1 MSRKPRKSAARGRRK
16 PSGALTPARKFRII
30 LGSAAATLGV
40 VAALVLVWALWSYQ
54 GPGPATDGGETR
66 VVMLRK
72 GAGLTE
78 IASTLERSGAIRSKA
93 LFAAAA
99 QFTGAAKSLK
109 AGEYEFKSR
118 ASLASILRDIRD
130 GKIVIH
136 QVTIPEGMTSE
147 AAVAALMAR
156 PDLSGVVAAPPEGSI
171 LPETYQ
177 YERGE
182 DRSAVLK
189 RMMDARDE
197 LLALLWEKRQP
208 GLPIKTPE
216 EAVTLASIVE
226 KETGIASER
235 PEVAAVFVN
244 RLRKGMRLE
253 SDPTI
258 IYGLNGGKPLGR
270 GLRASEMAQPNPYN
284 TYQIDGLPPTPIA
297 NPGRA
302 ALAAVLDPP
311 ASDNLFFVAD
321 GSGGHVFAVTYDDH
335 LKNVAKWRVVEKQRA
350 AAALQE
356 KAGALQEKAA
366 EQAGR

>member
-1 MSRKPRKSAARGRRK
+1 MSRRPRKSGKGKRAAG
-16 PSGALTPARKFRII
+16 GGLTPLRRLTIM

-40 VAALVLVWALWSYQ
+40 VLALAFAWAVWAYQ
-54 GPGPATDGGETR
+54 GPGPATDGGAPR

-78 IASTLERSGAIRSKA
+78 IAATLEREGAIRSKSM
-93 LFAAAA
+93 FAAAA

-118 ASLASILRDIRD
+118 ASMASILRDIRD

-147 AAVAALMAR
+147 AAVAVLMAR
-156 PDLSGVVAAPPEGSI
+156 PDLTGVAAAPPEGSI

-189 RMMDARDE
+189 RMMTAQDE

-208 GLPIKTPE
+208 GLPIRTPQ

-226 KETGIASER
+226 KETGIAEER
-235 PEVAAVFVN
+235 PQVASVFVN

-270 GLRASEMAQPNPYN
+270 GLRASEMAQPNAYN

-311 ASDNLFFVAD
+311 STEYLFFVAD
-321 GSGGHVFAVTYDDH
+321 GSGGHVFAVSYDEH
-335 LKNVAKWRVVEKQRA
+335 LKNVAKWRNVERQRA
-350 AAALQE
+350 AE
-356 KAGALQEKAA
+356 ALQEKAA
-366 EQAGR
+366 DLKAR